1 MKSYSAARMR
11 ALDRRTIEEYGI
23 PGTTL
28 MENAGTA
35 LTRAVLRF
43 SAGFD
48 SPEFVILAGK
58 GNNGG
63 DAFVTARQ
71 LHQSGRP
78 VHLFMTARPDE
89 LTGDAAEMFEAMPQA
104 LKNGARFE
112 FSADDIPEQA
122 VIIDGLLGTGIRGEV
137 REPSA
142 SWIRLVNAS
151 NAPVIAIDIPSALNA
166 DDGTAPLHI
175 TADLTVTM
183 AGVKTGMLVEQG
195 PAASGRI
202 EIARIGIPDDYLEEA
217 GDGFPVFS
225 LSDARKMLH
234 REPFDTFKNRRG
246 HLAVVGGSRN
256 YAHAPFLSAEAAL
269 RTGSGLVSLLL
280 PETAEIHCIVRK
292 ALILRRL
299 PVNGAPA
306 FNAVSLPELELELE
320 NKTALAVGP
329 GMMDRPE
336 SVPFLYKLI
345 LTNLPL
351 VLDADALNLI
361 AQNPALLESHGESV
375 ILTPHPGEM
384 RRLQTA
390 FGLDGQK
397 TRIEQALDLAI
408 RTGCTVILK
417 GCRSVVASPDG
428 SYSLNLSGCPALAT
442 AGSGDTLTGI
452 CGSFLAQGYSAYDAA
467 RLGAYVHGLAGELLS
482 PCGSRGVIADDLAS
496 AAARAIHR
504 ILPTA

>member
-43 SAGFD
+43 SSGFD

-63 DAFVTARQ
+63 DAFVAARQ

-151 NAPVIAIDIPSALNA
+151 NAPVIAIDIPSGLNA
-166 DDGTAPLHI
+166 DDGTAALHI

-225 LSDARKMLH
+225 LSDAREMLH

-256 YAHAPFLSAEAAL
+256 YAHAPAGNRGNPLHCPQSPDPAQAAGQRSSGIQCGLSAGT
-269 RTGSGLVSLLL
+269 RTG
-280 PETAEIHCIVRK
+280 T
-292 ALILRRL
+292 
-299 PVNGAPA
+299 
-306 FNAVSLPELELELE
+306 
-320 NKTALAVGP
+320 
-329 GMMDRPE
+329 
-336 SVPFLYKLI
+336 
-345 LTNLPL
+345 
-351 VLDADALNLI
+351 
-361 AQNPALLESHGESV
+361 
-375 ILTPHPGEM
+375 
-384 RRLQTA
+384 
-390 FGLDGQK
+390 
-397 TRIEQALDLAI
+397 
-408 RTGCTVILK
+408 
-417 GCRSVVASPDG
+417 
-428 SYSLNLSGCPALAT
+428 
-442 AGSGDTLTGI
+442 
-452 CGSFLAQGYSAYDAA
+452 
-467 RLGAYVHGLAGELLS
+467 
-482 PCGSRGVIADDLAS
+482 
-496 AAARAIHR
+496 
-504 ILPTA
+504 

>member
-151 NAPVIAIDIPSALNA
+151 NAPVIASDIPSGLNA
-166 DDGTAPLHI
+166 DDGTAAHHI

-306 FNAVSLPELELELE
+306 FNAVSLPELEPELE

>member
-11 ALDRRTIEEYGI
+11 ELDRRTIEEYGI
-23 PGTTL
+23 PGAAL

-43 SAGFD
+43 SACLTA
-48 SPEFVILAGK
+48 PEFVILAGK

-63 DAFVTARQ
+63 DAYVTARQ
-71 LHQSGRP
+71 LYLHGHP
-78 VHLFMTARPDE
+78 VHLFMAARPDE
-89 LTGDAAEMFEAMPQA
+89 LTGDAAEMFEAMPQE
-104 LKNGARFE
+104 LKNEARFD
-112 FSADDIPEQA
+112 FTPDDIPEQA

-137 REPSA
+137 REPFA
-142 SWIRLVNAS
+142 TWIRFVNDS
-151 NAPVIAIDIPSALNA
+151 NAPVVAIDIPSGLNA
-166 DDGTAPLHI
+166 DDGTAPLCV

-202 EIARIGIPDDYLEEA
+202 EVARIGIPDDYLEEA
-217 GDGFPVFS
+217 DDGLPVFTNI
-225 LSDARKMLH
+225 DARALLR

-246 HLAVVGGSRN
+246 HLAVIGGSRN

-269 RTGSGLVSLLL
+269 RTGSGLVTLLL

-299 PVNGAPA
+299 STNGDPV
-306 FNAVSLPELELELE
+306 FNAVSLPELEQELAD
-320 NKTALAVGP
+320 KAALAAGP
-329 GMMDRPE
+329 GMMDRME
-336 SVPFLYKLI
+336 TVPFLYKLI
-345 LTNLPL
+345 QAEKPL

-384 RRLQTA
+384 RRLQAA

-397 TRIEQALDLAI
+397 PRIEQALDLAAQ
-408 RTGCTVILK
+408 TGCVVILK

-452 CGSFLAQGYSAYDAA
+452 CGSFLAQGYSAFDAA
-467 RLGAYVHGLAGELLS
+467 RLGAYLHGLAGEILS

-504 ILPTA
+504 IRPTA

>member
-1 MKSYSAARMR
+1 MKSYSAAQMR
-11 ALDRRTIEEYGI
+11 ELDRRTIEEYGI
-23 PGTTL
+23 PGTAL

-71 LHQSGRP
+71 LHQLGRP
-78 VHLFMTARPDE
+78 VRLFMTARPDE
-89 LTGDAAEMFEAMPQA
+89 LTGDAAEMFEAMPQM
-104 LKNGARFE
+104 LKSGARFE

-137 REPSA
+137 REPA
-142 SWIRLVNAS
+142 ANWIRLVNAS
-151 NAPVIAIDIPSALNA
+151 NAPVVAIDIPSGLNA

-175 TADLTVTM
+175 TADLTITM

-202 EIARIGIPDDYLEEA
+202 EIARIGIPDEYLEET
-217 GDGFPVFS
+217 GNGLPVFS
-225 LSDARKMLH
+225 HSDARQMLR

-269 RTGSGLVSLLL
+269 RTGGGLVTLLL
-280 PETAEIHCIVRK
+280 PDTAEIHCIVRK

-299 PVNGAPA
+299 PANGAPA
-306 FNAVSLPELELELE
+306 FNAVSLPELEQELE

-336 SVPFLYKLI
+336 SIPFLYKLI
-345 LTNLPL
+345 LANLPL

-397 TRIEQALDLAI
+397 SRIEQALDLAI

-496 AAARAIHR
+496 AAARALHR

>member
-151 NAPVIAIDIPSALNA
+151 NAPVIAIDIPSGLNA
-166 DDGTAPLHI
+166 DDGTAALHI

-306 FNAVSLPELELELE
+306 FNAVSLPELEPELE

-442 AGSGDTLTGI
+442 AGSGDTLPGI

>member
-151 NAPVIAIDIPSALNA
+151 NAPVIAIDIPSGLNA
-166 DDGTAPLHI
+166 DDGTAALHI

-202 EIARIGIPDDYLEEA
+202 EIARIGIPDDYLEET

-234 REPFDTFKNRRG
+234 CEPFDTFKNRRG
-246 HLAVVGGSRN
+246 HLAVIGGSRN

-306 FNAVSLPELELELE
+306 FNAVSLPELEPELE

>member
-151 NAPVIAIDIPSALNA
+151 NAPVIAIDIPSGLNA
-166 DDGTAPLHI
+166 DNGTAALHI

-202 EIARIGIPDDYLEEA
+202 EIARIGIPDDYLEET

-246 HLAVVGGSRN
+246 HLAVIGGSRN

-306 FNAVSLPELELELE
+306 FNAVSLPELEPELE

>member
-43 SAGFD
+43 SSGFD

-63 DAFVTARQ
+63 DTFVAARQ

-151 NAPVIAIDIPSALNA
+151 NAPVIAIDIPSGLNA
-166 DDGTAPLHI
+166 DDGTAALHI

-225 LSDARKMLH
+225 LSDAREMLH

-306 FNAVSLPELELELE
+306 FNAVSLPELEPELE

-345 LTNLPL
+345 LTNLPQ

-482 PCGSRGVIADDLAS
+482 PCGSRGIIADDLAS

>member
-35 LTRAVLRF
+35 LTRAVLRL

-151 NAPVIAIDIPSALNA
+151 NAPVIAIDIPSGLNA
-166 DDGTAPLHI
+166 DDGTAALHI

>member
-89 LTGDAAEMFEAMPQA
+89 LTGDAAEMFEAMPQT

-151 NAPVIAIDIPSALNA
+151 NAPVIAIDIPSGLNA
-166 DDGTAPLHI
+166 DDGTAALHI

-202 EIARIGIPDDYLEEA
+202 EIARIGIPDDYLEET

-246 HLAVVGGSRN
+246 HLAVIGGSRN

-306 FNAVSLPELELELE
+306 FNAVSLPELEPELE

-361 AQNPALLESHGESV
+361 VQNPALLESHGESV

>member
-1 MKSYSAARMR
+1 MKSYSATRMR

-151 NAPVIAIDIPSALNA
+151 NAPVIAIDIPSGLNA
-166 DDGTAPLHI
+166 DDGTAALHI

-390 FGLDGQK
+390 FGLDRQK

>member
-112 FSADDIPEQA
+112 FSADNIPEQA

-151 NAPVIAIDIPSALNA
+151 NAPVIAIDIPSGLNA
-166 DDGTAPLHI
+166 DDGTAALHI

-234 REPFDTFKNRRG
+234 LEPFDTFKNRRG

-408 RTGCTVILK
+408 RTSCTVILK

>member
-142 SWIRLVNAS
+142 LLR
-151 NAPVIAIDIPSALNA
+151 
-166 DDGTAPLHI
+166 
-175 TADLTVTM
+175 
-183 AGVKTGMLVEQG
+183 
-195 PAASGRI
+195 
-202 EIARIGIPDDYLEEA
+202 
-217 GDGFPVFS
+217 GFRF
-225 LSDARKMLH
+225 
-234 REPFDTFKNRRG
+234 RE
-246 HLAVVGGSRN
+246 
-256 YAHAPFLSAEAAL
+256 SAEKC
-269 RTGSGLVSLLL
+269 G
-280 PETAEIHCIVRK
+280 
-292 ALILRRL
+292 
-299 PVNGAPA
+299 N
-306 FNAVSLPELELELE
+306 
-320 NKTALAVGP
+320 
-329 GMMDRPE
+329 RP
-336 SVPFLYKLI
+336 
-345 LTNLPL
+345 
-351 VLDADALNLI
+351 
-361 AQNPALLESHGESV
+361 Q
-375 ILTPHPGEM
+375 
-384 RRLQTA
+384 
-390 FGLDGQK
+390 
-397 TRIEQALDLAI
+397 
-408 RTGCTVILK
+408 
-417 GCRSVVASPDG
+417 
-428 SYSLNLSGCPALAT
+428 
-442 AGSGDTLTGI
+442 AGSASSMPPTH
-452 CGSFLAQGYSAYDAA
+452 
-467 RLGAYVHGLAGELLS
+467 RLS
-482 PCGSRGVIADDLAS
+482 PSTSRPG
-496 AAARAIHR
+496 
-504 ILPTA
+504 

>member
-1 MKSYSAARMR
+1 M
-11 ALDRRTIEEYGI
+11 
-23 PGTTL
+23 
-28 MENAGTA
+28 
-35 LTRAVLRF
+35 
-43 SAGFD
+43 
-48 SPEFVILAGK
+48 
-58 GNNGG
+58 
-63 DAFVTARQ
+63 
-71 LHQSGRP
+71 
-78 VHLFMTARPDE
+78 
-89 LTGDAAEMFEAMPQA
+89 
-104 LKNGARFE
+104 
-112 FSADDIPEQA
+112 
-122 VIIDGLLGTGIRGEV
+122 
-137 REPSA
+137 
-142 SWIRLVNAS
+142 
-151 NAPVIAIDIPSALNA
+151 
-166 DDGTAPLHI
+166 
-175 TADLTVTM
+175 
-183 AGVKTGMLVEQG
+183 
-195 PAASGRI
+195 
-202 EIARIGIPDDYLEEA
+202 
-217 GDGFPVFS
+217 
-225 LSDARKMLH
+225 
-234 REPFDTFKNRRG
+234 
-246 HLAVVGGSRN
+246 VGGSRN

-408 RTGCTVILK
+408 RTSCTVILK